1 MSQRVVGSLRRTS
14 TSSIVRRLIVW
25 SAYPTRIRMNTC
37 DDVRCLEIRKSSG
50 ITVGHL
56 RCIRADRRRATC
68 DGHDVSGQLPPGHLP
83 RKQLQSQTSF
93 SWLGL
98 GFRVLGL
105 LFRVTVWVI
114 WVRVGVFEITVWSL
128 KTEFVLRL
136 RFMIRVIRTRWR
148 SGCLD
153 RSGLSRCPRRDADVR
168 GGDVVTFRDDQ
179 RGTMNDDDNDVCRR
193 IDQIRLYVDHATCR
207 TRVSHRVPLAETID
221 VAAIYRHGDINYCY
235 H

>member
-37 DDVRCLEIRKSSG
+37 DDVRCLEIRKSGG

-68 DGHDVSGQLPPGHLP
+68 DGHDVTGQLPPGHLP

-114 WVRVGVFEITVWSL
+114 WVRVDVFEITVWSL

-148 SGCLD
+148 SGCLV

-168 GGDVVTFRDDQ
+168 GGISYTFRDDQ